1 MFKEQMA
8 DVVASTA
15 HAAVGQFRKYSNE
28 PYIVHPRDVAE
39 IVKSYGGN
47 TIQIQAALLHD
58 VVEDT
63 ALTVEFVSGM
73 FGEEVATM
81 VDWLTDVSKPDDG
94 NRDIRKTM
102 DREHLAA
109 APRDA
114 QFVKVADL
122 ISNTND
128 ICESSATF
136 AIIYMK
142 EKELL
147 LGAMTK
153 IHGTDIYNAAMK
165 ILEEYYVG
173 VPYENV

>member
-1 MFKEQMA
+1 
-8 DVVASTA
+8 
-15 HAAVGQFRKYSNE
+15 
-28 PYIVHPRDVAE
+28 
-39 IVKSYGGN
+39 
-47 TIQIQAALLHD
+47 
-58 VVEDT
+58 
-63 ALTVEFVSGM
+63 M
-73 FGEEVATM
+73 FGKEVATM

-122 ISNTND
+122 ISNAND
-128 ICESSATF
+128 ICEGSEGF
-136 AIIYMK
+136 ARIYMK

-153 IHGTDIYNAAMK
+153 IHGTEVSITMK